1 MMSRLKDFRQ
11 EVFNKSAD
19 GSYWKQ
25 SGERDVWRGSER
37 RQGDRR
43 GWKEKKNLEV
53 IWMEESTNWKLE
65 KRKRKE
71 WRLTYQFDC
80 LYVPWTAREPD
91 QRLGLRGGLW
101 SLCFLWVWKMQE
113 VLSINKHPKWTLFLK
128 GSWIFRCAVH
138 WHMGGAW
145 LQIWTWILPKETKM
159 NKKRVKEGAC
169 RIPILKGWWMYQNNG
184 GQC

>member
-1 MMSRLKDFRQ
+1 MGHTGNSLVRGMSGGGLK
-11 EVFNKSAD
+11 
-19 GSYWKQ
+19 
-25 SGERDVWRGSER
+25 R

-128 GSWIFRCAVH
+128 GSWIFRCAVR
-138 WHMGGAW
+138 WHMGGGGGYKYEHEHYPRK
-145 LQIWTWILPKETKM
+145 LKWIKRGSKKELAEYQYWRGDGCIRIM
-159 NKKRVKEGAC
+159 EANVKNLVSWYNLRLTES
-169 RIPILKGWWMYQNNG
+169 K
-184 GQC
+184 